1 VASKRSASFFF
12 LRPKLAFLWFVPFS
26 AAYASQSRTESSPG
40 ALRSFCFLR
49 LYMRSTTTTR
59 S

>member
-1 VASKRSASFFF
+1 VF
-12 LRPKLAFLWFVPFS
+12 LFKAKIGVFVPFS

-49 LYMRSTTTTR
+49 LYRRSTTTTTTR